1 MQVLSVAS
9 EVYPLVKTGGLADV
23 AGALPLALKGHGVSV
38 KTLVPGYPAVMRMIE
53 DATVRMMF
61 ENLLGARARVL
72 EAQHEGLD
80 LLVLDSPTFFDRPG
94 GPYADATGKDH
105 FDNWRRFA
113 ALSKA
118 GAIIA
123 QGGMA
128 QEGTAW
134 RPDIVHVHDWQAAMV
149 PAYMR
154 YAAEPEVPTLIT
166 IHNIAFQGQFG
177 ADIFPYLELPPHA
190 LGIDG
195 VEYFGGVGYLKA
207 GLQTSWAISTVSPS
221 YAEEILTP
229 EFGMGLE
236 GLLAHRADDLAGI
249 VNGIDANIWNPATDP
264 VVRSNY
270 TASTLKARAE
280 NKQAVAG
287 RFHLV
292 QDAGPLFC
300 VISRLTWQKG
310 MDLLAETLDELVEL
324 GGRLAV
330 LGSGDRALENAF
342 HAAAARHPG
351 RVALLSTYDEPLSH
365 LMQAGAD
372 AIIIPSRFEPCGLTQ
387 LYGLRYGCV
396 PVVARTGG
404 LNDTVIDASHAAI
417 TARTATGISF
427 GPVTT
432 GNLRRALRRAVRLYH
447 EPKVWTAMQKQG
459 MKSDVS
465 WEKSAGLYAE
475 LYKNLLVR
483 KGSRP

>member
-38 KTLVPGYPAVMRMIE
+38 KTLMPGYPAVMRVVK
-53 DATVRMMF
+53 DAKLVISF
-61 ENLLGARARVL
+61 ESLLGARADVL
-72 EAQHEGLD
+72 EVEHQGLD
-80 LLVLDSPTFFDRPG
+80 LLILDSPTFFDRPG
-94 GPYADATGKDH
+94 GPYVDATGKDH

-118 GAIIA
+118 GAMIA
-123 QGGMA
+123 QGAMA
-128 QEGTAW
+128 DGEEGW

-154 YAAEPEVPTLIT
+154 YSAEPEVPTLIT
-166 IHNIAFQGQFG
+166 IHNIAFQGQYG
-177 ADIFPYLELPPHA
+177 ADIFPYLELPAHA
-190 LGIDG
+190 FGIEG
-195 VEYFGGVGYLKA
+195 VEYFGGVGFLKA

-236 GLLAHRADDLAGI
+236 GLLSVRQADLYGI
-249 VNGIDANIWNPATDP
+249 VNGIDADVWNPATDSA
-264 VVRSNY
+264 VKANY
-270 TASTLKARAE
+270 TPTTLKLRAE
-280 NKQAVAG
+280 NKKAVAE
-287 RFHLV
+287 RFGLN
-292 QDAGPLFC
+292 QDDGPLFC

-310 MDLLAETLDELVEL
+310 MDLLAEAVDDLV
-324 GGRLAV
+324 GMDARLAV
-330 LGSGDRALENAF
+330 LGSGDKALENAF

-351 RVALLSTYDEPLSH
+351 RVGIVLGYHEPLSH
-365 LMQAGAD
+365 LVQAGAD
-372 AIIIPSRFEPCGLTQ
+372 AIVIPSRFEPCGLTQ

-404 LNDTVIDASHAAI
+404 LNDTVIDANPAALA
-417 TARTATGISF
+417 ARAATGFAF
-427 GPVTT
+427 GPATT
-432 GNLRRALRRAVRLYH
+432 ENLSRALRRAVRFY
-447 EPKVWTAMQKQG
+447 EDPKVWTALQKQG

-465 WEKSAGLYAE
+465 WEKSAGLYAA
-475 LYKNLLVR
+475 LYANLLLK
-483 KGSRP
+483 KGA